1 MSLRS
6 SSLWRPSSPISPTPA
21 TAAGPT
27 LLLGW
32 GAPGLHTNSITP
44 EKVEGLLLIRM
55 RFEEQA
61 WNSAAAVGRACIRA
75 AGALI
80 APYSGVVAVQGEWGA
95 GEEGAFAA
103 LRRQL
108 GEEEGTASGF
118 EPCRR
123 RWAARLLLGRERQ
136 AVTCSSAAV
145 EVLAAAASRWVRE
158 RAPAAM
164 AAAWAVAA
172 AATAAVSSAGRG

>member
-80 APYSGVVAVQGEWGA
+80 APYSGVVAVQGDGA
-95 GEEGAFAA
+95 RARRG
-103 LRRQL
+103 RSHRQL

-145 EVLAAAASRWVRE
+145 EVFAAAASRWVRE